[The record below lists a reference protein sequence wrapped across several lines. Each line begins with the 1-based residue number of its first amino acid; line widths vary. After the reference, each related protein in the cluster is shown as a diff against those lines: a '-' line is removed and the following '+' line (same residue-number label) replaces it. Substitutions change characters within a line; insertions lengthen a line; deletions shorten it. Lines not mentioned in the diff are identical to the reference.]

1 MTTSFF
7 FLLKMSC
14 RICGLSLFGFKKK
27 IERLKKDLM
36 ENSGVGPVLFTL
48 KIEGLYF
55 LHSNAELDNLWSL
68 QDSVVYDGVFG
79 IRRME
84 KVDSRD
90 PSDLKIILRNYLIT
104 MMEKYFE

>member
-1 MTTSFF
+1 MG
-7 FLLKMSC
+7 FLCLASKILK
-14 RICGLSLFGFKKK
+14 IG
-27 IERLKKDLM
+27 RLKKDLM

-79 IRRME
+79 IRQTK

-90 PSDLKIILRNYLIT
+90 PLDLKIILRNYFNYNNGKI
-104 MMEKYFE
+104 F